1 MAKLIYSM
9 NISLDGYMEDEKGN
23 FDWSVPDE
31 DVFAFWTDFQESI
44 GTDIYGRR
52 MYETMVYWETVDDQS
67 VNDFENNHELEA
79 MLEFADI
86 WRKTEKI
93 VFSKSLQTVS
103 SAKTRIERELT
114 ASLIQSLKENAE
126 KDLTVSGPNLAFQV
140 MEMGL
145 VDECYLMIYPIILGG
160 GKRALPD
167 NLRLQLELINTQN
180 FSSGTVL
187 LHYRILK

>member
-1 MAKLIYSM
+1 MVEVLEMAKLIYSM

-52 MYETMVYWETVDDQS
+52 MYETMVYWETVDAQS

-93 VFSKSLQTVS
+93 VFSKSLQ
-103 SAKTRIERELT
+103 IC
-114 ASLIQSLKENAE
+114 
-126 KDLTVSGPNLAFQV
+126 F
-140 MEMGL
+140 
-145 VDECYLMIYPIILGG
+145 
-160 GKRALPD
+160 
-167 NLRLQLELINTQN
+167 
-180 FSSGTVL
+180 
-187 LHYRILK
+187 